1 MLSEAQVAALFPAYI
16 AVHTDLTIRSM
27 GPELQHRAP
36 WIALGDKLLQVFASA
51 ELTSPTDLE
60 KLAVRQS
67 VFAVSARA
75 NQILLRGTAVSIENG
90 FLLALSFDP
99 NRRKLGPEG
108 ATIADHPPG
117 DPILEALLLAGIHH
131 GLIEDTQ
138 KIATDLLIERNRVQD
153 VSRRISKL
161 AGLLAHDFNNLLSII
176 VLNGQRL
183 IRMGAM
189 DQRQRDCVTVILES
203 TGKCTDLTAGLI
215 TLSGQKLNSPLP
227 FELDAALRS
236 CEAMFRSICADDVE
250 LKLELAAGLSEIN
263 VARNG
268 LISAVGNLIMNARAA
283 MNSKGAIRLVTSLD
297 CDDAEA
303 KAVRKAGTAVVM
315 VAVTDDGPGMPKA
328 VQHRIFEKFYTTN
341 ETASGM
347 GLPFVYDFVTQMK
360 GRIRIFSAEGT
371 GTEVRMY
378 LPLFERDGDAVEA
391 GRIPH
396 RRPRVLLVDDEHH
409 AVDGLTEILE
419 DEGFTVQ
426 AALSAEA
433 AIRIAQETPPDLLLT
448 DIVMR
453 GMDGIKLAKW
463 VERELPGVPIILMS
477 GFAPDQSRIAPDW
490 KFLSKPLD
498 PALLSAMLNSALAA
512 AK

>member
-16 AVHTDLTIRSM
+16 AVHTDLTIRST
-27 GPELQHRAP
+27 GPELQRRAP
-36 WIALGDKLLQVFASA
+36 WIAVGDNLLQEFRSA
-51 ELTSPTDLE
+51 DLTAPDDLE

-67 VFAVSARA
+67 VFMVSARA
-75 NQILLRGTAVSIENG
+75 NQILLSGTAVQIANG

-99 NRRKLGPEG
+99 NRRTLGPEG
-108 ATIADHPPG
+108 ATIADYAPG
-117 DPILEALLLAGIHH
+117 DPVLEALLQAGIHQ
-131 GLIEDTQ
+131 GLIEDARE
-138 KIATDLLIERNRVQD
+138 IADDLLIERNRMQD
-153 VSRRISKL
+153 VNRRISKL
-161 AGLLAHDFNNLLSII
+161 AGLLAHDFNNLISII

-183 IRMGAM
+183 IRMGTV
-189 DQRQRDCVTVILES
+189 DERQRDCVNAILES
-203 TGKCTDLTAGLI
+203 TDKCTELTAGLI
-215 TLSGQKLNSPLP
+215 TLSGQKANSPLP

-236 CEAMFRSICADDVE
+236 CEAMFRSICASDVE

-268 LISAVGNLIMNARAA
+268 LISAVANLIMNARQA
-283 MNSKGAIRLVTSLD
+283 MNSAGAIRLVTSLD

-303 KAVRKAGTAVVM
+303 NAFRKTGTPVVM
-315 VAVTDDGPGMPKA
+315 VAVADDGPGMPKA
-328 VQHRIFEKFYTTN
+328 VQRRIFEKFYTTN

-360 GRIRIFSAEGT
+360 GRIRILSADGN

-378 LPLFERDGDAVEA
+378 LPLLQPGADAA
-391 GRIPH
+391 RPARIPH
-396 RRPRVLLVDDEHH
+396 ERPRVLLVDDEHH

-419 DEGFTVQ
+419 DEGYAVQ

-433 AIRIAQETPPDLLLT
+433 AIRSAQETPPDLLLT
-448 DIVMR
+448 DIVMK

-477 GFAPDQSRIAPDW
+477 GYAPDPSRISPDW
-490 KFLSKPLD
+490 KFLRKPLD
-498 PALLSAMLNSALAA
+498 PALLSAMLNSALAS